1 MFPTILIV
9 DDEPS
14 IIQSLSGILTD
25 EGFDILTALNG
36 YEALKIIEL
45 ESPDIVLL
53 DIWMQGIDGIE
64 TLKEIKKKNPQLPVL
79 MITGHGSIE
88 TAVNATKIGA
98 FDFFEKPLSID
109 KIILGINNALNFRK
123 LEEENQYLK
132 SKTIQKHSIDGNSP
146 ATIKLKQQIAIAAP
160 TDSWILISGQNGT
173 GKKRISRAI
182 HHLSARADYPLI
194 DVNCASIIHKHM
206 EQNLLGYEKGSF
218 KEAKTKFI
226 GNLEMAANGTIYFD
240 EIGNMDLKTQ
250 SKLATILQ
258 MQKFS
263 RIGGDRQI
271 NINIRVLASTSKDL
285 EDEIKKGN
293 FLEELYFKLNII
305 PIIIPPL
312 KKRTEDIPDLVKTFL
327 KKYTK
332 KYKTPP
338 KKITGEALHLLQQY
352 PWPGNIRELKNL
364 VERLSIIT
372 SKQTLDVTDIP
383 HPYNN
388 TVDKKSDSVYTLN
401 KLFMYNNI
409 EKAVEIFKKEYNKF
423 HKNRS

>member
-14 IIQSLSGILTD
+14 IIKSLSGILTD

-36 YEALKIIEL
+36 YEALKTIDR
-45 ESPDIVLL
+45 ESPDLVLL

-109 KIILGINNALNFRK
+109 KVILGINNALNFRK

-132 SKTIQKHSIDGNSP
+132 SKAIQKHSIDGNST
-146 ATIKLKQQIAIAAP
+146 AITKLKQQIAITAP
-160 TDSWILISGQNGT
+160 TDSWILISGQHGT
-173 GKKRISRAI
+173 GKKLISRAI
-182 HHLSARADYPLI
+182 HHLSIRANYPLVN
-194 DVNCASIIHKHM
+194 VNCTSMIYGYM
-206 EQNLLGYEKGSF
+206 EKNLLGYEKGAF
-218 KEAKTKFI
+218 KEAKTKSI
-226 GNLEMAANGTIYFD
+226 GKLEMAAGGTIYFD

-250 SKLATILQ
+250 SKLAKILQ
-258 MQKFS
+258 MQEFS

-271 NINIRVLASTSKDL
+271 TINIRIIASTSKDL
-285 EDEIKKGN
+285 ENEIKKGN

-305 PIIIPPL
+305 PINIPPL
-312 KKRTEDIPDLVKTFL
+312 KKRTEDIPDLVKIFL
-327 KKYTK
+327 EKYTK
-332 KYKTPP
+332 KYNIPK
-338 KKITGEALHLLQQY
+338 KKITEGALHLLQQY

-364 VERLSIIT
+364 VERLSIT
-372 SKQTLDVTDIP
+372 VSKQTLDTADIP
-383 HPYNN
+383 PPYN
-388 TVDKKSDSVYTLN
+388 TADKKPDAASVSN
-401 KLFMYNNI
+401 KLFMYDNI
-409 EKAVEIFKKEYNKF
+409 EKAIEVFKKNYNKF
-423 HKNRS
+423 HKNRF